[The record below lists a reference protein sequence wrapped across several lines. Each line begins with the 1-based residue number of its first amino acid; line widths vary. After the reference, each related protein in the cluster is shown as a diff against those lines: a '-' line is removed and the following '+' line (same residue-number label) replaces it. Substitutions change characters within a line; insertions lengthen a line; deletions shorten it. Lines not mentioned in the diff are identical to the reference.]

1 MWHWNRRMNKP
12 RPTRSLGD
20 LMQPALADAL
30 KAQGF
35 AAADILG
42 RWPEIAGERLAAQS
56 MPVRIVWPPRPKAAP
71 PDAPPDP
78 ATLVLKVES
87 AFAFEVQM
95 MQAQIIERV
104 NAVFGW
110 RCVGKLRLSQ
120 GPVARPNER
129 RAPAKP
135 VVAPDEARQI
145 AETVAPIADED
156 LRDALQK
163 LGTAVFADAA
173 RRRARR

>member
-1 MWHWNRRMNKP
+1 MNKP
-12 RPTRSLGD
+12 RSTRSLAE
-20 LMQPALADAL
+20 LMRPALADVL

-42 RWPEIAGERLAAQS
+42 RWPEIAGERLAAHS
-56 MPVRIVWPPRPKAAP
+56 MPVRIVWPPRPKAAL

-78 ATLVLKVES
+78 ATLVLKVEG

-95 MQAQIIERV
+95 MQGQIIERV

-120 GPVARPNER
+120 GPVARPR
-129 RAPAKP
+129 TRHAPPAP
-135 VVAPDEARQI
+135 VVDAVSARAI
-145 AETVAPIADED
+145 AARVAEVADED
-156 LRDALQK
+156 LRASLTR
-163 LGTAVFADAA
+163 LGTAVFAEAA
-173 RRRARR
+173 RRKAAR